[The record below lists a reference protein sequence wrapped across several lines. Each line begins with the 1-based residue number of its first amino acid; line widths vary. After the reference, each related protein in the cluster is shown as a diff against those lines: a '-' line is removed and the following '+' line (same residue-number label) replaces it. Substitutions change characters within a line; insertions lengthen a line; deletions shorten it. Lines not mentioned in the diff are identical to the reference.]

1 VARNVEIK
9 ARLADPAATRRRIE
23 ALADGPPQSL
33 DQTDT
38 FFAVAAGRLK
48 LREISGGGAELI
60 YYERPDDPDP
70 VESRYERVAVA
81 NGPEL
86 RALLAAALGV
96 RGEVVKR
103 RLLFHAGRT
112 RIHLDDVR
120 GLGAFLEL
128 EVVLSEPDRIEDGKA
143 EAGRI
148 MRALGVEPASLIAEA
163 YVDLLGRLASR
174 DPATAG

>member
-1 VARNVEIK
+1 MARNVEIK
-9 ARLADPAATRRRIE
+9 ARLADPAATRRRME
-23 ALADGPPQSL
+23 ALADGPPETLEQK
-33 DQTDT
+33 DT
-38 FFAVAAGRLK
+38 FFRVAVGRLK
-48 LREISGGGAELI
+48 VREMAGRAELI

-70 VESRYERVAVA
+70 VESRYERVTVA

-128 EVVLSEPDRIEDGKA
+128 EVVLGEQDRIEDGKA

-148 MRALGVEPASLIAEA
+148 MRALGIGSASLVAEA
-163 YVDLLGRLASR
+163 YVDLLGLVASG
-174 DPATAG
+174 DPATAA